1 MNAFAK
7 YIVGPID
14 RERYILAS
22 LAALGVESRYEL
34 KFPDHPLAVYVF
46 GCVLMTVLSS
56 ARLVDLG
63 ASRWWAALV
72 SSPLLFFAWSI
83 RTHPSPTGLMAGAVL
98 CAIPAA
104 LLPLLLMFV
113 ASAPRTEEAAQGKK
127 PGLPGEGQPE

>member
-63 ASRWWAALV
+63 ASR
-72 SSPLLFFAWSI
+72 
-83 RTHPSPTGLMAGAVL
+83 
-98 CAIPAA
+98 
-104 LLPLLLMFV
+104 
-113 ASAPRTEEAAQGKK
+113 
-127 PGLPGEGQPE
+127 